1 MVYAVTASVIS
12 FLISRLTKYTGV
24 QTMLIIMLLAALCQ
38 AIFMISWT
46 PTVSQSYVIFIM
58 AANFGLTQSLA
69 NTQIRAA
76 FGVFFPNDP
85 TAYSGA
91 ILFETMGLI
100 IGSILSIF
108 VQTRIKIYVY
118 IVVIFTSVISYL
130 WLEARNGSKKLEAE
144 KSSEEK
150 PVAMI
155 NYEKNVT
162 FEIED
167 CDQVKNI

>member
-1 MVYAVTASVIS
+1 
-12 FLISRLTKYTGV
+12 
-24 QTMLIIMLLAALCQ
+24 MLIIMLLAALCQ

-46 PTVSQSYVIFIM
+46 PTFSQSYVIFIM

-100 IGSILSIF
+100 IGSVLSIF

-118 IVVIFTSVISYL
+118 IAVIFTSVFSYL
-130 WLEARNGSKKLEAE
+130 WLEARNGSKKQLETEAE
-144 KSSEEK
+144 KISGKK
-150 PVAMI
+150 PIVEMI